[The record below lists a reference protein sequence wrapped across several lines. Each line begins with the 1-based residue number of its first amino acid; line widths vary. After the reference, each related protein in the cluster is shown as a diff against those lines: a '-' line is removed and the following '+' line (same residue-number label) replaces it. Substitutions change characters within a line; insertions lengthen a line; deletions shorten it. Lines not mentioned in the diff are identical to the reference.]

1 MLVRRDVF
9 DALGGFEP
17 AFAPHAEDVDLCW
30 RAHLAGH
37 RVVVVPQARVREGAA
52 ARAASAPGRRPPAP
66 PSVPGGV
73 SCVRSP

>member
-9 DALGGFEP
+9 GALSGFEP

-37 RVVVVPQARVREGAA
+37 RVVVVPQARVREAAA
-52 ARAASAPGRRPPAP
+52 ARSGQRPGTATPDAAQRAGAASAA
-66 PSVPGGV
+66 
-73 SCVRSP
+73 

>member
-17 AFAPHAEDVDLCW
+17 AFAPYAEDLDLCW

-37 RVVVVPQARVREGAA
+37 RVVVVPAARVREAAAPPTGAA
-52 ARAASAPGRRPPAP
+52 RR
-66 PSVPGGV
+66 
-73 SCVRSP
+73 RR

>member
-9 DALGGFEP
+9 DALGGFDP
-17 AFAPHAEDVDLCW
+17 AFAPHADDVDLCW

-37 RVVVVPQARVREGAA
+37 RVVVVPQARVRGALPP
-52 ARAASAPGRRPPAP
+52 RAASARGRRPPAP

-73 SCVRSP
+73 SA